1 MMLQGYIKLLK
12 FEPLWKFADYKWAI
26 TRPLMT
32 HITAYPMSYIE
43 VTSSIS
49 TSCIFMNVRR

>member
-26 TRPLMT
+26 TRPFLNDT
-32 HITAYPMSYIE
+32 HNG
-43 VTSSIS
+43 IS
-49 TSCIFMNVRR
+49 HELY